1 MPPILYMLCAV
12 LLHAFGE
19 LFYYIFHMTAF
30 YALFSL
36 VSIGLFLYGV
46 WRGRTKK
53 EPVCT
58 RLISF
63 TWVVLCL
70 IQWGVLL
77 RVFNSDW
84 EIFEDMSTSGIISY
98 ILCYKYY
105 VLSLLPIFAFRQ
117 ELTPET
123 MPRLAKLGI
132 ATGVCFLV
140 LFLVNSP
147 YLLLSSYDEV
157 ELLGIDETPT
167 VRFLANVII
176 SIGML
181 NIFLIF
187 FSPYLPKSCNLF
199 NFGIW
204 FIAFVMQLRGAG
216 RTGIV
221 YFVMLGLLAFYLRFK
236 LLKTVLLCA
245 IVAGALIAIDSY
257 TDSRLFGHIMERGLE
272 DSRSSINE
280 YLMDDLDETPD
291 DWIIGRGLNGKY
303 FCPKFTTPVPTW
315 RYEIETGV
323 LHLIL
328 RGGYLYLVFFI
339 LPLLLCAIYGF
350 FGKNLFCKAAAGLL
364 LIRIAMLLPFGLP
377 VYSVADVM
385 IWFLAGLA
393 CCPGIRNATDEEI
406 RRKYFRFPEKKQL
419 ESKEVQAS

>member
-1 MPPILYMLCAV
+1 MSPFLYMLCAV

-19 LFYYIFHMTAF
+19 LFYYIFHMAAF

-117 ELTPET
+117 ELTQET
-123 MPRLAKLGI
+123 MPRLAKIGI
-132 ATGVCFLV
+132 ATGICFLV
-140 LFLVNSP
+140 LFLINSP

-257 TDSRLFGHIMERGLE
+257 TDSRLFGHIMERGLQ
-272 DSRSSINE
+272 DSRSQINE
-280 YLMDDLDETPD
+280 YLTDDLDETPS
-291 DWIIGRGLNGKY
+291 DWITGRGLNGRY
-303 FCPKFTTPVPTW
+303 FCFKFTTSKPTW
-315 RYEIETGV
+315 RYEIETGF

-350 FGKNLFCKAAAGLL
+350 FGKNQFCKAAAGLL

-385 IWFLAGLA
+385 TWFLAGLA